1 MKLSK
6 DSGVSRLRGNRSIS
20 LFIVLML
27 IGFIG
32 AGVNAYFVL
41 RDASFDQRYLELAG
55 DLRLY
60 TQQIETS
67 SREAAAG
74 DAEAFEALAEAHSR
88 FEAAQTVLE
97 RGSNDLPSPRELLSG
112 ELAAV
117 DSVWERV
124 GEAVQTIVTNKER
137 IIFLHE
143 VALTLNESIPVLQ
156 QEYNNVVEILLD
168 RNAPA
173 DQVAVAQRQ
182 SWLAERIARNVDR
195 MLEGGQ
201 DAPIAADQFNIDA
214 STFGTVLRG
223 MIEGNPAMQVSQVRD
238 PEAQQSLQEISQLFE
253 FVASSVDDIFQASPS
268 LLEATT
274 AAESIIVDA
283 PKVQEATNQLSTAI
297 DNLEDKLEALREQ
310 YAAEGVLEERRA
322 KEEAEEAR
330 ARMIADAEFRVSQEG
345 KTARDNLSREALE
358 EALHAAEALLG
369 KAVTQA
375 DHDRI
380 AEEYLDQI
388 GPALAADAGPI

>member
-6 DSGVSRLRGNRSIS
+6 DSGVSRLRANRSIS

-27 IGFIG
+27 AGFIG
-32 AGVNAYFVL
+32 AGINAYIVL
-41 RDASFDQRYLELAG
+41 RDASYDQRYLELTA

-74 DAEAFEALAEAHSR
+74 DGEAFESLANARER
-88 FEAAQTVLE
+88 FEQALTVLE
-97 RGSNDLPSPRELLSG
+97 RGARDLPSPRELLSS
-112 ELAAV
+112 ELNAL
-117 DSVWERV
+117 DSDWERV
-124 GEAVQTIVTNKER
+124 SEAAQTIITNKER

-195 MLEGGQ
+195 MLDGGQ

-223 MIEGNPAMQVSQVRD
+223 MIEGNPAMQVSQVKD

-283 PKVQEATNQLSTAI
+283 PKVQEATNKLSSAI
-297 DNLEDKLEALREQ
+297 DNLEDKRLLSTTTALGFVILIPISLALIGIQSFRNTQLRLQETAQ
-310 YAAEGVLEERRA
+310 TNDRNQNAILRLLDELADLADGDLTTTATVSEDFTGA
-322 KEEAEEAR
+322 
-330 ARMIADAEFRVSQEG
+330 IADSINY
-345 KTARDNLSREALE
+345 T
-358 EALHAAEALLG
+358 
-369 KAVTQA
+369 
-375 DHDRI
+375 
-380 AEEYLDQI
+380 
-388 GPALAADAGPI
+388 